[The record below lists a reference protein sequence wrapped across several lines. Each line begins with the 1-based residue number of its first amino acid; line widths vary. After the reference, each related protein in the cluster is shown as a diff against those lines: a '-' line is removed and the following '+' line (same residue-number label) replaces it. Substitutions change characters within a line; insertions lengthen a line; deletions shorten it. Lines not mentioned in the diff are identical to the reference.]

1 MVEPVQLP
9 EIPPEG
15 PWSAYVL
22 IVIWIPLLL
31 RVLFLLFPFRR
42 AIARLAPHAG
52 WAIKALR
59 ELPIRGI
66 GLLVTNEVIAFT
78 IPPLVVFTLRVFFD
92 PIGWQEW
99 GDVPALGLVILFLL
113 VAAWLVLDFLR
124 IARVRRML
132 KAIEKHDIER
142 IQKLADA
149 GLKTR
154 KWLRR
159 FSGKDRKKKAGE
171 HEASSAIA
179 KSSARRWGRRV
190 LLTRKITPAGL
201 LGSVALSASVE
212 LAKSGAGK
220 LSEAVDSRLQKE
232 FDNIAQTNTKT
243 LMVLLVRDMLMGV
256 VPVLVLAT
264 LPLVL
269 S

>member
-1 MVEPVQLP
+1 VVQPLQLP
-9 EIPPEG
+9 EFPPEG

-22 IVIWIPLLL
+22 VIVWLPLLL
-31 RVLFLLFPFRR
+31 RVVFLLFPFRR
-42 AIARLAPHAG
+42 AIARLAPHTK
-52 WAIKALR
+52 WALKALR

-66 GLLVTNEVIAFT
+66 GLLVTNEIIAFT

-92 PIGWQEW
+92 PIGWQLWE
-99 GDVPALGLVILFLL
+99 DVPSTGYAFLMLFVLV
-113 VAAWLVLDFLR
+113 WLMLDMLR

-142 IQKLADA
+142 MKKLADA

-159 FSGKDRKKKAGE
+159 FSGREKKKDVVE
-171 HEASSAIA
+171 DEASTAIA
-179 KSSARRWGRRV
+179 KSSARRWGRRI
-190 LLTRKITPAGL
+190 LLTRKISPAGL

-212 LAKSGAGK
+212 LAKTGAGK
-220 LSEAVDSRLQKE
+220 LSDAVDARMQKE

-243 LMVLLVRDMLMGV
+243 LMILLIRDIMMGV
-256 VPVLVLAT
+256 VPVLALAMLPVL
-264 LPLVL
+264 L
-269 S
+269 